1 MLFSLILSPNWLKF
15 DAWIRFKT
23 KTKMQENVT
32 SKKVKLF
39 RFLRFVSR
47 FQLSNFGIQRQVAG
61 GPDKKSQQ
69 LDFLLF
75 LPTVVWSLNLGLSNN
90 SQKISKWWEMT
101 SFLFVCDNYKYKFK
115 WRSARKWKYGGIHL
129 KLKNIIWKIWKSFR
143 YGHWTTLIKL

>member
-1 MLFSLILSPNWLKF
+1 MLLSLILSPNWLKF

-47 FQLSNFGIQRQVAG
+47 FQVSNFGIQRQVAG

-101 SFLFVCDNYKYKFK
+101 SFLFSV
-115 WRSARKWKYGGIHL
+115 ITI
-129 KLKNIIWKIWKSFR
+129 NISSSGEVQESENMAEYI
-143 YGHWTTLIKL
+143 